1 MASKAI
7 MEQKVQQVEEIKKMI
22 TSASSVVLIDY
33 CGISVA
39 QDTEL
44 RNEFRKNDVKY
55 AVIKN
60 RLLKLAFNELGYNR
74 FDEALNGPTAV
85 AFGGENLAAPA
96 KVASDKSAAFKKMK
110 IKCGMVDGIF
120 LDEAGCK
127 KLASLPSREGLIAQV
142 LGMLQAPIA
151 AFARVIDAIAKK
163 QEANA

>member
-1 MASKAI
+1 MASTAI
-7 MEQKVQQVEEIKKMI
+7 LEQKKQQVEEIKKMI
-22 TSASSVVLIDY
+22 RESSSFVLIDY
-33 CGISVA
+33 CGISVQ

-60 RLLKLAFNELGYNR
+60 RLLKIAFNDLGYTQ

-96 KVASDKSAAFKKMK
+96 RIASDKSAAFKKMK

-120 LDEAGCK
+120 LDEEGVK
-127 KLASLPSREGLIAQV
+127 RLATLPSKEGLIAML

-151 AFARVIDAIAKK
+151 AFARAIDAIAKK
-163 QEANA
+163 KAEA

>member
-7 MEQKVQQVEEIKKMI
+7 MEQKVKQVEEIKQMI

-85 AFGGENLAAPA
+85 AFGGDNLAAPA
-96 KVASDKSAAFKKMK
+96 KIASDKAAAFKKMK

-120 LDEAGCK
+120 LDETGCK

-151 AFARVIDAIAKK
+151 AFARAIDAIAKK

>member
-1 MASKAI
+1 MASTAI
-7 MEQKVQQVEEIKKMI
+7 LEQKKRQVEEIKKMI
-22 TSASSVVLIDY
+22 TEASSFVLIDY

-44 RNEFRKNDVKY
+44 RNEFRSNDVKY

-60 RLLKLAFNELGYNR
+60 RLLKIALNELGYTQ

-96 KVASDKSAAFKKMK
+96 KIANDKAAAFKKMK

-120 LDEAGCK
+120 LDEEGVK
-127 KLASLPSREGLIAQV
+127 RLATLPSREGLIAML

-151 AFARVIDAIAKK
+151 AFARAIDAIAKK
-163 QEANA
+163 KAEA

>member
-7 MEQKVQQVEEIKKMI
+7 MEQKVKQVEEIKQMI

-44 RNEFRKNDVKY
+44 RNEFRKSDVKY

-60 RLLKLAFNELGYNR
+60 RLLKLAFNELGYTQ

-85 AFGGENLAAPA
+85 AFGGDNLAAPA
-96 KVASDKSAAFKKMK
+96 KIASDKAAAFKKMK

-120 LDEAGCK
+120 LDETGCK

-151 AFARVIDAIAKK
+151 AFARAIDAIAKK

>member
-1 MASKAI
+1 MASTAI
-7 MEQKVQQVEEIKKMI
+7 LEQKKRQVEEIKKMV
-22 TSASSVVLIDY
+22 SEASSFVLIDY

-55 AVIKN
+55 AVIKT
-60 RLLKLAFNELGYNR
+60 RLLKIALNELGYTQ

-96 KVASDKSAAFKKMK
+96 KIANDKAAAFKKMK

-120 LDEAGCK
+120 LDEAGVK
-127 KLASLPSREGLIAQV
+127 RLATLPSREGLIAML
-142 LGMLQAPIA
+142 LGMLQAPVA
-151 AFARVIDAIAKK
+151 AFARAIDAIAKK
-163 QEANA
+163 KAEA

>member
-1 MASKAI
+1 MASTAI
-7 MEQKVQQVEEIKKMI
+7 LEQKKQQVEEIKKMI
-22 TSASSVVLIDY
+22 QESSSFVLIDY
-33 CGISVA
+33 CGISVQ

-60 RLLKLAFNELGYNR
+60 RLLKIAFNDLGYTQ

-96 KVASDKSAAFKKMK
+96 KIASDKSAAFMKMK

-120 LDEAGCK
+120 LDEEGVK
-127 KLASLPSREGLIAQV
+127 RLATLPSKEGLIAML

-151 AFARVIDAIAKK
+151 AFARAIDAIAKK
-163 QEANA
+163 KAEA